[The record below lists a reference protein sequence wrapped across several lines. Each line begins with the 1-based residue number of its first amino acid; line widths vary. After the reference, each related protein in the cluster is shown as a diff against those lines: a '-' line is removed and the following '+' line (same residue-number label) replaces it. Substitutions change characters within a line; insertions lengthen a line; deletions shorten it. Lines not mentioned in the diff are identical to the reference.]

1 MTLWLLLTA
10 LTALAAVA
18 LAWPFL
24 RRFVT
29 PAGDLA
35 REVALARRQMA
46 ELDREVEAGALSE
59 EEAAAARSEIERRLL
74 ALAKTPADTPK
85 DASPA
90 QRNLTMAILLGWV
103 VVGGVALYAVTGR
116 PELGSAPFRGAIPLA
131 GGAMPAGAALPAVD
145 QATRAA
151 TDTMATTSV
160 DDAIAGLAARLADN
174 PDDADGWRM
183 LGWSYFNTE
192 RYREASEAYAKAV
205 AIRGDDPELLSL
217 YGETLV
223 RAADGR
229 VTDKARE
236 VFDRVLAL
244 DPNDARARFFK
255 GMALEQDGDPK
266 AAVDAWLAL
275 LDSAPA
281 GADWAPGVEER
292 VRELAAANNIDISG
306 RLAERTGGL
315 AGGNLLPPPS
325 AAAPGPTAE
334 DVAAAGQMTAE
345 DRQAMIRGMVD
356 RLAARLAE
364 DPNDPDGWVRLIRS
378 RLVLGEPEKAGEAL
392 RSAQAAFASD
402 PATRARIEAAAR
414 EMGVRAE

>member
-1 MTLWLLLTA
+1 MTLWLTLTG

-18 LAWPFL
+18 IAWPFL
-24 RRFVT
+24 RRYVM

-59 EEAAAARSEIERRLL
+59 DEAAAARAEIERRLL
-74 ALAKTPADTPK
+74 ALAKTPAAAPK
-85 DASPA
+85 DEAPA

-103 VVGGVALYAVTGR
+103 VVGGIALYAVVGR
-116 PELGSAPFRGAIPLA
+116 PELGSAPFGGGMTLA
-131 GGAMPAGAALPAVD
+131 GGALPGGAAMPAVEG
-145 QATRAA
+145 ATRAA

-160 DDAIAGLAARLADN
+160 DDAIAGLAQRLAQN

-192 RYREASEAYAKAV
+192 RYREAADAYAKAV
-205 AIRGDDPELLSL
+205 ALRGDDPELLSL

-236 VFDRVLAL
+236 VFDRVLSL
-244 DPNDARARFFK
+244 DPTDARARFFK

-266 AAVDAWLAL
+266 AAIEAWIAL
-275 LDSAPA
+275 LESAPE

-292 VRELAAANNIDISG
+292 VRELAAANGIDVSG
-306 RLAERTGGL
+306 RLPERAGPL
-315 AGGNLLPPPS
+315 SGGNLLPP
-325 AAAPGPTAE
+325 AAPAPGPTAE

-356 RLAARLAE
+356 RLAARLAD
-364 DPNDPDGWVRLIRS
+364 DPNDADGWVRLIRS
-378 RLVLGEPEKAGEAL
+378 RLVLGEPDRAAEAL
-392 RSAQAAFASD
+392 RDARAAFAAD
-402 PATRARIEAAAR
+402 PATRSRIEAAAA